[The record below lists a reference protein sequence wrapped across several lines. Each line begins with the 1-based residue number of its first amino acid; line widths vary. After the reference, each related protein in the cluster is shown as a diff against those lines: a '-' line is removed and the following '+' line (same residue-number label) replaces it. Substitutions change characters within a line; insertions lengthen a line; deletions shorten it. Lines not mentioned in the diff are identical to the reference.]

1 MPDSHANV
9 PHTRILLGLV
19 LGAIVGSLVNV
30 FTTPNELPARSAMAA
45 VVGNIAVPPPQQAA
59 WVGWLVR
66 NVTQPIGD
74 VFLRMLIMTVVPL
87 VFASLAVG
95 VAKLG
100 DLTQLGRMGAKTF
113 AYFIL
118 TMACGVAIGLVLV
131 NTVQP
136 GKGLAEETVTGLREQ
151 FASPSNQAKTKPAE
165 FGVQTFVD
173 IIPKNPLEAAASNP
187 PNMLG
192 VIFFALLVGVGIT
205 RLHGP
210 MHETA
215 LYGLEAV
222 GELMVFIIGLAMKLA
237 PIGVFCL
244 IFSTTSQ
251 FGFGLLVTLGQ
262 YVAVVLAGLALQMF
276 GVFPILIRFL
286 GGMNPGFFFSRV
298 RAVIATAFGTSSSSA
313 TLPTSIRTAEQELG
327 VPAPIAGFVL
337 PLGATMNMNG
347 TALFEGVTAV
357 FLAQVMGIDL
367 TLGQQL
373 VVVLLC
379 VLTAVGAAGVPGGSI
394 PLLAMVLA
402 SVGVPPESIFIILG
416 VDRILDMCRTTLNV
430 IGDLTAAVFIART
443 EHVPE
448 EHPAVPDPVKVG

>member
-1 MPDSHANV
+1 MSDSSASASHA
-9 PHTRILLGLV
+9 RILYGLV
-19 LGAIVGSLVNV
+19 LGAVVGSLVNA
-30 FTTPNELPARSAMAA
+30 FTIGETGTPA
-45 VVGNIAVPPPQQAA
+45 V

-66 NVTQPIGD
+66 NITQPIGD
-74 VFLRMLIMTVVPL
+74 VFLRMLFMTVVPL

-95 VAKLG
+95 VAQLG
-100 DLTQLGRMGAKTF
+100 DLSQLGRMGAKTF

-118 TMACGVAIGLVLV
+118 TMACAVVIGLVLV
-131 NTVQP
+131 NVVEP
-136 GKGLAEETVTGLREQ
+136 GKGLPAETVAGLRAQ
-151 FASPSNQAKTKPAE
+151 FETPATANKAKPAE
-165 FGVQTFVD
+165 FGIQTFVD
-173 IIPKNPLEAAASNP
+173 IIPKNPLEAATTNP

-192 VIFFALLVGVGIT
+192 IIFFALLIGIGVT
-205 RLHGP
+205 RLSGQ
-210 MHETA
+210 MHMVA
-215 LYGLEAV
+215 LSGLAAL

-244 IFSTTSQ
+244 IFNTTSQ

-262 YVAVVLAGLALQMF
+262 YVAVVLVGLALQMF
-276 GVFPILIRFL
+276 VVLPILVRFL
-286 GGMNPGFFFSRV
+286 GGMNPWQFFSKT
-298 RAVIATAFGTSSSSA
+298 RAVMATAFGTSSSNA

-357 FLAQVMGIDL
+357 FLAQVMGVDL
-367 TLGQQL
+367 TLGQQFI
-373 VVVLLC
+373 VVVLC

-402 SVGVPPESIFIILG
+402 SVGVAPESIFIILG

-430 IGDLTAAVFIART
+430 MGDLTAAVYITRT
-443 EHVPE
+443 ERMPE
-448 EHPAVPDPVKVG
+448 EPDHPLSEPGEPTEA

>member
-1 MPDSHANV
+1 MSDSHANV
-9 PHTRILLGLV
+9 SHTRILYGLL
-19 LGAIVGSLVNV
+19 LGAVVGSLVNA
-30 FTTPNELPARSAMAA
+30 FTISDTGP
-45 VVGNIAVPPPQQAA
+45 QAA
-59 WVGWLVR
+59 WVGWVVR

-74 VFLRMLIMTVVPL
+74 VFLRLLFMTVVPL

-100 DLTQLGRMGAKTF
+100 DLSQLGRMGAKTF

-118 TMACGVAIGLVLV
+118 TMACAIVIGLVLV
-131 NTVQP
+131 NVVEP
-136 GKGLAEETVTGLREQ
+136 GKGLPEETVAGLRAQ
-151 FASPSNQAKTKPAE
+151 FETPATANKTKPAE

-192 VIFFALLVGVGIT
+192 IIFFALLIGVGIT
-205 RLHGP
+205 RLP
-210 MHETA
+210 ERMHTIA
-215 LYGLEAV
+215 LTGLEAI
-222 GELMVFIIGLAMKLA
+222 GELMIFIIGLAMQVA
-237 PIGVFCL
+237 PVGVFCL

-251 FGFGLLVTLGQ
+251 FGFDLLVTLGQ
-262 YVAVVLAGLALQMF
+262 YVAVVLVGLAIQMF
-276 GVFPILIRFL
+276 GVLPILVKFL
-286 GGMNPGFFFSRV
+286 GGMNPWLFFSKT
-298 RAVIATAFGTSSSSA
+298 RAVFATAFGTSSSNA

-357 FLAQVMGIDL
+357 FLAQVMGVDL
-367 TLGQQL
+367 SLGQQFI
-373 VVVLLC
+373 VVVLC

-443 EHVPE
+443 EHVPDE
-448 EHPAVPDPVKVG
+448 VPDTETR